1 MNYVET
7 LNEADIE
14 YGRKLW
20 QLLRTDPRFPIAGIF
35 WLLEP
40 EASEWRLVIASP
52 KVDALGPRDAYRE
65 LAEVTRSIP
74 AGFGQ
79 LLKIELISP
88 KHPMYQALRSVFAK
102 TPSVEG
108 ARLGGTQVA
117 GTYIDG
123 AYLYEL
129 R

>member
-1 MNYVET
+1 MSYVAT
-7 LNEADIE
+7 LNEADVE
-14 YGRKLW
+14 FGRRVW
-20 QLLRTDPRFPIAGIF
+20 QLLRTNQEFPIAGAL

-40 EASEWRLVIASP
+40 EAGEWHLVIASP

-65 LAEVTRSIP
+65 LAEVTRNVP
-74 AGFGQ
+74 AEFGQ

-88 KHPMYQALRSVFAK
+88 KHPTYEALRSVFAQ
-102 TPSVEG
+102 TASVEG

-117 GTYIDG
+117 GTYMDD
-123 AYLYEL
+123 AYLYEA